1 MNLTFFTYYMLIFSL
16 GAASASFALATA
28 SRSIRPQVSS
38 PFSSC
43 DSCQHRLHPDDLIP
57 ILSFIKL
64 RGRCRHCGSPIPS
77 HYLGLEIF
85 TAFFFLFLEN
95 LYYDQA
101 GKLLF
106 MGIYTVFAIMFTIT
120 DLEAMIL
127 PDDLLGFFAIF
138 CLLSLFLFEPD
149 AFSQQLIQATLLFLI
164 FYLFYQVLPDALGG
178 GDIKL
183 ISILALLLSQEK
195 ILLLL
200 FYASASALAFLAL
213 AKFFC
218 DWKAQDGRLPFA
230 PFIMW
235 AGFLC
240 LI

>member
-1 MNLTFFTYYMLIFSL
+1 MSFTFFIYYLLIFAL
-16 GAASASFALATA
+16 GAASASFALATG
-28 SRSIRPQVSS
+28 SRSVSTQVKS
-38 PFSSC
+38 PCSSC
-43 DSCQHRLHPDDLIP
+43 DSCQHRLQVFDLIP
-57 ILSFIKL
+57 IFSFIKL
-64 RGRCRHCGSPIPS
+64 KGRCRHCGSPIPP

-106 MGIYTVFAIMFTIT
+106 MGIYTVFAIMFTTT

-127 PDDLLGFFAIF
+127 PDDLVGFFAIF

-149 AFSQQLIQATLLFLI
+149 AFSQQLIQAALLFIL

-195 ILLLL
+195 VLLLL
-200 FYASASALAFLAL
+200 FYASASGLAFLAL

-218 DWKAQDGRLPFA
+218 DWQAQDGRLPFA